1 MPAGNSTIPLW
12 EAVKQN
18 PARLQQRTWNNVFA
32 RALLRGGNVPKP
44 LDAHGLITNVLTSL
58 VVRPIQRR
66 VTRIASRLVIDVLV
80 MVNNVWRLRSVAN
93 TLVSLLAKIIQAYL
107 VLWNVFG
114 ITVLAEIIFAQR
126 QTNLSILISL
136 ALLGSRDV
144 LPMVRDVYRHGKSA
158 LLTRGMM

>member
-1 MPAGNSTIPLW
+1 M
-12 EAVKQN
+12 
-18 PARLQQRTWNNVFA
+18 
-32 RALLRGGNVPKP
+32 PKP

-107 VLWNVFG
+107 VL
-114 ITVLAEIIFAQR
+114 
-126 QTNLSILISL
+126 
-136 ALLGSRDV
+136 
-144 LPMVRDVYRHGKSA
+144 
-158 LLTRGMM
+158 